1 MSRRLIFGSSF
12 NHSGKCHNFF
22 YVGLFHGFVALAPE
36 KAKLLDASAVIR
48 ILKMSLTLF
57 KVFGPNSS
65 LLEVEGITIGPNDAS
80 PTVMAS
86 ADDRKYQNSIQGT
99 YHSVRGREMTL
110 DKQTSISVVD

>member
-1 MSRRLIFGSSF
+1 MSQFFLCGPFSWFCSFSPRKGKTPRRFSR
-12 NHSGKCHNFF
+12 H
-22 YVGLFHGFVALAPE
+22 
-36 KAKLLDASAVIR
+36 R

-57 KVFGPNSS
+57 KVLGPNSS
-65 LLEVEGITIGPNDAS
+65 LLEVEGITIGPYDAS

>member
-1 MSRRLIFGSSF
+1 MSQFFLCGPFSWFCSFSPRKGKTPRRFSR
-12 NHSGKCHNFF
+12 H
-22 YVGLFHGFVALAPE
+22 
-36 KAKLLDASAVIR
+36 R

-99 YHSVRGREMTL
+99 YHTVRGREMTL